1 MICIYSHSSPAVS
14 RCGSTVAPE
23 SRESCDHG
31 GCGHTSGVVS
41 VPSSVVPS
49 SKLKFDWG
57 GEFRLARVQCS
68 CIRSNKFKS
77 QLLTTSSSSSVTRL
91 TPIKCSA
98 GVRGHHTD
106 ITESKKKKIGIVIL
120 LKSRRPE
127 LASFCDKRRIS
138 SNRTKFTFTQFCI
151 SRKSGAHVWCA

>member
-1 MICIYSHSSPAVS
+1 M
-14 RCGSTVAPE
+14 
-23 SRESCDHG
+23 
-31 GCGHTSGVVS
+31 
-41 VPSSVVPS
+41 
-49 SKLKFDWG
+49 
-57 GEFRLARVQCS
+57 ARVQCS

-77 QLLTTSSSSSVTRL
+77 QLLTTSSSSVTRL

-127 LASFCDKRRIS
+127 CTILMH
-138 SNRTKFTFTQFCI
+138 TCI
-151 SRKSGAHVWCA
+151 CFSK